1 MRISGYVKTLIFKY
15 TDTGIWKYASSCIF
29 KSPHIGVYKYNKVYE
44 YLRVL
49 INMPE
54 YVQIFICLKSAYA
67 AVFAAYMYKYVGIC
81 VFLYV
86 NI

>member
-1 MRISGYVKTLIFKY
+1 
-15 TDTGIWKYASSCIF
+15 
-29 KSPHIGVYKYNKVYE
+29 
-44 YLRVL
+44 
-49 INMPE
+49 MPK